1 MRLPESADSVAVSSW
16 EALFAVSQTEPRDAI
31 APGPDSEVPV
41 DGAGGLS
48 SAEAA
53 GLLERFGPNEIPEE
67 RRSLLLEVGLRFWGP
82 IPWMIEAAV
91 VLTTVM
97 ERWADF
103 AVISV
108 LLIMNGVVGFWEEH
122 QAGNAIAA
130 LREQLAVKARVRR
143 DGSWQTLEARVLV
156 PGDLVHVELG
166 QIVPADGRLVSGA
179 CEVDE
184 SALTG
189 ESLPADKQ
197 VGDELH
203 SGSVLARGEA
213 SALVTETGPRTLF
226 GQTAKLAGA
235 EPPPSH
241 FQQAVLAIGRYLI
254 VLALVLVSVIV
265 AVSLLR
271 GNAVSTTLEFALVVT
286 IASVPVALPAVLS
299 VTMAIGARTLARSQ
313 AVVSHLPA
321 VEELAGVD
329 ILCADKTGTITQNA
343 LTLAEPALL
352 DPGTDAQAVKIA
364 AALASSGEGHD
375 PIDLAILA
383 AVPAQELGG
392 YETVEFKPFD
402 PESKRAQARVRSPDG
417 AVFEV
422 AKGAPQ
428 AIAKLAAGGSD
439 GSAMDAAVVGLAARG
454 FRSLAVARRDGESKD
469 WRLLGVLPLHDPPR
483 EDSRATIAEEGALG
497 LAVKMVTGDRVEIAQ
512 EVAREVGLGDEILEA
527 SALDESSPGLAARV
541 EAADGYAQV
550 VPEQKYRIVEALQKA
565 GHIVA
570 MTGDGVNDAP
580 ALRRADAGVA
590 VAGATDAARAAADV
604 VLLAPGL
611 SVIVEALG
619 VSRQIFRRM
628 SNYAIYRITET
639 IRVVIFVT
647 LAIVALGFFPVTAA
661 MIVLLALLNDMAI
674 LTIAF
679 DRVKVSAL
687 PERWDMH
694 EVLTIS
700 SLLGLVGVVESFSL
714 LLVADLVIGLDHE
727 LLRTLMYLK
736 LSVAGSLTL
745 YIARTRGPFWSVRPA
760 GILFAAVSFAELL
773 ATMIAHFGLLMH
785 PLPWRYVA
793 LAWGWALVWF
803 LALDAAKVA
812 TYRTIDRRRDEAT
825 AKAAA

>member
-1 MRLPESADSVAVSSW
+1 M
-16 EALFAVSQTEPRDAI
+16 
-31 APGPDSEVPV
+31 
-41 DGAGGLS
+41 
-48 SAEAA
+48 
-53 GLLERFGPNEIPEE
+53 LEQLGPNEIPEE
-67 RRSLLLEVGLRFWGP
+67 RRSLLLEIGLRFWGP
-82 IPWMIEAAV
+82 IPWMIETAV
-91 VLTTVM
+91 VLTAVM
-97 ERWADF
+97 ARWADF

-108 LLIMNGVVGFWEEH
+108 LLVMNGVVGFWEEH

-166 QIVPADGRLVSGA
+166 QIVPADARVVSGA

-197 VGDELH
+197 IGDDLH

-254 VLALVLVSVIV
+254 VLALALVSVII

-271 GNAVSTTLEFALVVT
+271 GDGVSTTLEFALVVT

-329 ILCADKTGTITQNA
+329 VLCADKTGTITQNA
-343 LTLAEPALL
+343 LTLAAPTVIDPAA
-352 DPGTDAQAVKIA
+352 DAQAVRLA
-364 AALASSGEGHD
+364 AALASRGEGHD
-375 PIDLAILA
+375 PIDVAILT
-383 AVPAQELGG
+383 AVPEQELGG
-392 YETVEFKPFD
+392 YESVEFKPFD
-402 PESKRAQARVRSPDG
+402 PERKLAEAQVRGPDG
-417 AVFEV
+417 TVFEV

-428 AIAKLAAGGSD
+428 AIAKLAAGESD
-439 GSAMDAAVVGLAARG
+439 GSAMDAAVVRFAARG
-454 FRSLAVARRDGESKD
+454 FRSLAVARRDGDGDGNGNGND

-483 EDSRATIAEEGALG
+483 KDSRATIAEAGALG
-497 LAVKMVTGDRVEIAQ
+497 LAVKMITGDRVEIAQ
-512 EVAREVGLGDEILEA
+512 EVAREVGIGDEILEA
-527 SALDESSPGLAARV
+527 SALDESSPGLAARI
-541 EAADGYAQV
+541 ESADGYAQV
-550 VPEQKYRIVEALQKA
+550 VPEQKYRIVEALQNA

-628 SNYAIYRITET
+628 NNYAIYRITET
-639 IRVVIFVT
+639 IRVVVFVT

-679 DRVKVSAL
+679 DRVEVSAL
-687 PERWDMH
+687 PERWDMN

-700 SLLGLVGVVESFSL
+700 SLLGLVGVIESFSL
-714 LLVADLVIGLDHE
+714 LMVADLAIGLDHE

-760 GILFAAVSFAELL
+760 GVLIAAVTSAALL
-773 ATMIAHFGLLMH
+773 ATLIAHFGVLMQ

-803 LALDAAKVA
+803 LALDAAKLA
-812 TYRTIDRRRDEAT
+812 AYRIIDRRQGKD
-825 AKAAA
+825 AA

>member
-1 MRLPESADSVAVSSW
+1 
-16 EALFAVSQTEPRDAI
+16 
-31 APGPDSEVPV
+31 VPV
-41 DGAGGLS
+41 EGAGGLG

-53 GLLERFGPNEIPEE
+53 GLLERLGPNEIPEE
-67 RRSLLLEVGLRFWGP
+67 RRSLLLEIGARFWGP

-91 VLTTVM
+91 VLTALVG
-97 ERWADF
+97 RWADF
-103 AVISV
+103 AIISV
-108 LLIMNGVVGFWEEH
+108 LLVANGAVGFWEEH

-130 LREQLAVKARVRR
+130 LKEQLAVRARVRR
-143 DGSWQTLEARVLV
+143 DGSWQTLEARLLV
-156 PGDLVHVELG
+156 PGDLVHVEMG
-166 QIVPADGRLVSGA
+166 QIVPADGRIVAGA
-179 CEVDE
+179 CEVDQ

-189 ESLPADKQ
+189 ESLPVEKQ
-197 VGDELH
+197 TGEELS

-213 SALVTETGPRTLF
+213 SALVTQTGPRTLL
-226 GQTAKLAGA
+226 GRSAQLAGA

-254 VLALVLVSVIV
+254 VLALVLVAVIV
-265 AVSLLR
+265 VVSLLR
-271 GNAVSTTLEFALVVT
+271 GDAVSTTLEFALVVT

-329 ILCADKTGTITQNA
+329 VLCADKTGTITQNV

-352 DPGTDAQAVKIA
+352 DADADAQAVKIA
-364 AALASSGEGHD
+364 AALASRGEGRD

-383 AVPAQELGG
+383 AVPEQELGA
-392 YETVEFKPFD
+392 YETVEFRPFD
-402 PESKRAQARVRSPDG
+402 PERKRAEARVRGPDG

-428 AIAKLAAGGSD
+428 AISVLAGTGPAVA
-439 GSAMDAAVVGLAARG
+439 AMDAAVVGFAARG
-454 FRSLAVARRDGESKD
+454 FRSLAVARRDGESND

-483 EDSRATIAEEGALG
+483 EDSRTTIAEAGALG

-512 EVAREVGLGDEILEA
+512 EVAREVGLGDRILEA

-550 VPEQKYRIVEALQKA
+550 VPEQKYRIVEALQQA

-611 SVIVEALG
+611 SVIVEALR
-619 VSRQIFRRM
+619 VSRESFRRM
-628 SNYAIYRITET
+628 NNYAIYRITET
-639 IRVVIFVT
+639 IRVVLFVT

-661 MIVLLALLNDMAI
+661 MIVLLALLNDAAI

-687 PERWDMH
+687 PERWDMR
-694 EVLTIS
+694 EV
-700 SLLGLVGVVESFSL
+700 LLGLVGVLESFSL
-714 LLVADLVIGLDHE
+714 LLVGQHAFGLGHDT
-727 LLRTLMYLK
+727 LRTLMYLK
-736 LSVAGSLTL
+736 LSVAGHLTVFV
-745 YIARTRGPFWSVRPA
+745 ARTRGPFWSVRPA
-760 GILFAAVSFAELL
+760 NILLVAVIGTQIL
-773 ATMIAHFGLLMH
+773 ATAIAVGGVLMH
-785 PLPWRYVA
+785 SLPWPYAA
-793 LAWGWALVWF
+793 LAWGWALAWF
-803 LALDAAKVA
+803 LALDAVKLA
-812 TYRTIDRRRDEAT
+812 TYRMLDRRSNRAS
-825 AKAAA
+825 AQAMA